1 MWCKNGATST
11 ALLIEGKKIIAVGE
25 DALAMGADKKIDL
38 QGKFVA
44 PGFIDSHAHPLFAGR
59 ENQGPVLNGL
69 QSVEEMVEAVRVFG
83 EKNPD
88 KKWIIGGA
96 YEAAIVPRGDFLS
109 TWLDEAVSDR
119 PVVLNSVDHHTVWV
133 NSKAL
138 EIAGITAVT
147 QNPEGGSIAR
157 HGDGVP
163 KGTLREPSAIDLVMN
178 CAPKNTIDDDVE
190 AIAWACQQY
199 LQAGVTS
206 ATDAWVEPG
215 MPEAYIAAAKSGAL
229 TIDMNLFFL
238 AQPDSWRERSKEFQG
253 FRDQI
258 ESLGEGSLLQ
268 AKTIKFICDGA
279 LSAGTAALI
288 DPYDDDP
295 QSRGLLIW
303 SDDELIDAMVTFDAM
318 GFQIHAHAIGDAAI
332 AQALRAIEAVQRVNP
347 QWDRRPVIAHA
358 QLIATEDLDKFAELG
373 VIANIQ
379 PLWTYLDP
387 MNKTLILPRIGEMR
401 NNQQYPLKSLLSSG
415 TALSYGSDWPV
426 TSYLPLLALGV
437 PTHRSEGRGSAPWSP
452 EESITVEDSL
462 TAYTYGSALSNFWE
476 SRLGALDVEMDA
488 DFIVLEKSPIDV
500 DSYDIADIEVLEVF
514 KAGVAINQYF

>member
-1 MWCKNGATST
+1 MIDGS
-11 ALLIEGKKIIAVGE
+11 KIVAVGE
-25 DALAMGADKKIDL
+25 DALAQDADKKIDL
-38 QGKFVA
+38 QGKFLA

-69 QSVEEMVEAVRVFG
+69 QSVEEMVEAVRVFA

-96 YEAAIVPRGDFLS
+96 YEAAIVARGDFLA

-119 PVVLNSVDHHTVWV
+119 PVLLNSVDHHTVWV

-138 EIAGITAVT
+138 EIAGISAATHD
-147 QNPEGGSIAR
+147 PEGGSIAR
-157 HGDGVP
+157 SSDGTP
-163 KGTLREPSAIDLVMN
+163 KGTLREPSAIDLVMK
-178 CAPKNTIDDDVE
+178 CAPKNTLDDDVE
-190 AIAWACQQY
+190 AIGWACQQY

-215 MPEAYIAAAKSGAL
+215 MPEAYIAAAKTGAL

-238 AQPDSWRERSKEFQG
+238 AQPDSWRERSKDFQS
-253 FRDQI
+253 FRAQI
-258 ESLGEGSLLQ
+258 ETLGEGSLLQ

-332 AQALRAIEAVQRVNP
+332 AQALRAIAAVQRVNP
-347 QWDRRPVIAHA
+347 PWDRRPVIAHA
-358 QLIATEDLDKFAELG
+358 QLIAADDLKKFAELG

-387 MNKTLILPRIGEMR
+387 MNKTLILPRIGEKR
-401 NNQQYPLKSLLSSG
+401 NNQQYQLKSLLNSG
-415 TALSYGSDWPV
+415 AALSYGSDWPV

-437 PTHRSEGRGSAPWSP
+437 PTHRSENMGSAPWSP

-476 SRLGALDVEMDA
+476 PRLGVLDICMDA
-488 DFIVLEKSPIDV
+488 DLVVLEKSPLEV
-500 DSYDIADIEVLEVF
+500 DPHDILDIEILEVF

>member
-1 MWCKNGATST
+1 M
-11 ALLIEGKKIIAVGE
+11 
-25 DALAMGADKKIDL
+25 KIDL

-69 QSVEEMVEAVRVFG
+69 QSVEEMVEAVRVFA

-109 TWLDEAVSDR
+109 IWLDEAVSDR

-138 EIAGITAVT
+138 EIAGITAVI
-147 QNPEGGSIAR
+147 QDPEGGSIAR

-178 CAPKNTIDDDVE
+178 CAPKNTNDDDVE

-215 MPEAYIAAAKSGAL
+215 MPEAYIAAAKSRAL

-238 AQPDSWRERSKEFQG
+238 AQPDSWRERSKDFQG
-253 FRDQI
+253 FREQI

-373 VIANIQ
+373 IIANIQ

-387 MNKTLILPRIGEMR
+387 MNKTLILPRIGQKR
-401 NNQQYPLKSLLSSG
+401 NNQQYQLKSLLSSG
-415 TALSYGSDWPV
+415 AALSYGSDWPV

-437 PTHRSEGRGSAPWSP
+437 PTHRSESRGSTPWSP

-476 SRLGALDVEMDA
+476 SRLGALDVGMDA
-488 DFIVLEKSPIDV
+488 DFIVLDKSPIDI